1 MMQAKGFIYGEKMSI
16 ADKKILSWIMK
27 GPAEYNKVSR
37 DIDSKLLREALLYE
51 YRGAYDSIAKYFSRY
66 KTPPSYSVLEEYLA
80 EDIDT
85 IQLISIL
92 RETKCEETEILF
104 YIDQLRDRF
113 NAQLASK
120 LSESISS
127 MSSDVDIEE
136 FNTNIVS
143 VASKIERLRRAA
155 VFAEGDF
162 TKSVTKRFD
171 DYVFTEANPD
181 AVAGVLSGFPV
192 LDDYTFGI
200 KKSEMMVISG
210 ASSSGKSLL
219 MMNYALNAWLGSNKP
234 WDKSKQ
240 GFTNGKNVMYFTLE
254 MSKKQLE
261 QRMDSNVANIRQKAL
276 MRGYLTDVEKSRW
289 SNSLKFQKEYDK
301 HFYIV
306 DMPRGSRTIDIEARF
321 DSLINEFEPDLVV
334 VDYLGIMK
342 PNRDFGQDWLE
353 VGHTAADLHEFCRSK
368 NIAVLTAAQR
378 KARNKSS
385 KTQYND
391 LEELGRSKMIGDNAN
406 IVLLIEQRES
416 EHLLDDMVLHI
427 VKNRDGAKGE
437 AKLMKEFEKSKVS
450 SIPDNWAS
458 DPGGEN
464 SLG

>member
-1 MMQAKGFIYGEKMSI
+1 MSLP
-16 ADKKILSWIMK
+16 DHKILSWLMK
-27 GPAEYNKVSR
+27 GPVEYNKVNR
-37 DIDSKLLREALLYE
+37 EIDPKILREAL
-51 YRGAYDSIAKYFSRY
+51 GYDYKKLHSIVDRYFSRY
-66 KTPPSYSVLEEYLA
+66 KTPPSFKILNEHLA

-85 IQLISIL
+85 AQLISII
-92 RETKCEETEILF
+92 EATDCEETEILF
-104 YIDQLRDRF
+104 YVDQIRDRF
-113 NAQLASK
+113 NAELATK
-120 LSESISS
+120 LANSVPDMATDI
-127 MSSDVDIEE
+127 DIEE
-136 FNTNIVS
+136 FNANMISIV
-143 VASKIERLRRAA
+143 SKIERLRRAS
-155 VFAEGDF
+155 VFAEGHF
-162 TKSVTKRFD
+162 TKSVTSRFD
-171 DYVFTEANPD
+171 DYIFTEKNPD
-181 AVAGVLSGFPV
+181 AAAGVLSGFRE

-219 MMNYALNAWLGSNKP
+219 MMNYAINAWLGANKP
-234 WDKSKQ
+234 WDPTQ
-240 GFTNGKNVMYFTLE
+240 HGHTNGKNVLYFTLE

-261 QRMDSNVANIRQKAL
+261 QRMDANAADIRQKAL
-276 MRGYLTDVEKSRW
+276 MRGFLSDEEKMRW
-289 SNSLKFQKEYDK
+289 KNSLEFQRKYDK
-301 HFYIV
+301 HFYVV
-306 DMPRGSRTIDIEARF
+306 DMPRGSRTLDIEARF
-321 DSLINEFEPDLVV
+321 DSLTSEFEPDLVV

-406 IVLLIEQRES
+406 IVLLIEQRED
-416 EHLLDDMVLHI
+416 ELLRDDMVLHV

-437 AKLMKEFEKSKVS
+437 AKLMKEFEKSKVA
-450 SIPDNWAS
+450 SIPDNWAQ